1 MIEAH
6 RISKRFGRL
15 TAVADASFVVP
26 DRCVCGFLG
35 PNGAGKTTTIRMI
48 VGALAPD
55 GGRLAINGLDPARH
69 GAAARRQV
77 GYLAEESPIHPE
89 LTVEEFVAHRAALY
103 GVPRRERRRGVDRA
117 LARCHVDG
125 VRRRLCG
132 QLSKGYRQRCGLAA
146 ALAHDPAVLV
156 LDEPTSGFDP
166 GQVLEFRA
174 LMRELAAERTVL
186 ISSHVLGEVEAVCDR
201 AIVLQRGRVAAAG
214 TLAEIRQG
222 GAAAAVL
229 VLETAAPCAEALRV
243 LPGVL
248 DARAERMGDGWWRV
262 EVRTGRADPSIAE
275 GAARAV
281 AAAGGGIRRLEW
293 EAPTLERVFHRL
305 LAADEARPAEGAR
318 DATSAGGAGV
328 VRNAGS
334 AGNAGSAWIP
344 GDAGNAGDSV

>member
-6 RISKRFGRL
+6 RISKRFGRV
-15 TAVADASFVVP
+15 TAVSDVTFVVP

-55 GGRLAINGLDPARH
+55 AGSLAINGVDPASR
-69 GAAARRQV
+69 GAEARRQV
-77 GYLAEESPIHPE
+77 GYLAEESPIYPE
-89 LTVEEFVAHRAALY
+89 LTVEEFVEHRAALY
-103 GVPRRERRRGVDRA
+103 AVERRERRRRVDHA
-117 LARCHVDG
+117 IARCQVEG

-146 ALAHDPAVLV
+146 ALVHDPAVLV

-174 LMRELAAERTVL
+174 LMRALATERTVL
-186 ISSHVLGEVEAVCDR
+186 LSSHVLGEVEAVCDR
-201 AIVLQRGRVAAAG
+201 AILLQRGRVAAAG

-229 VLETAAPCAEALRV
+229 VLETSAPCAEALRV
-243 LPGVL
+243 LPGVR
-248 DARAERMGDGWWRV
+248 DARAERMNDGWWRIELQADGALAALAEGV
-262 EVRTGRADPSIAE
+262 GRA
-275 GAARAV
+275 AV
-281 AAAGGGIRRLEW
+281 AAGGAIRRLEW

-305 LAADEARPAEGAR
+305 LAGDGA
-318 DATSAGGAGV
+318 APPGGA
-328 VRNAGS
+328 
-334 AGNAGSAWIP
+334 P
-344 GDAGNAGDSV
+344 